1 MIAALL
7 AAWAQWQPRRS
18 LDSSQRALALLALY
32 PGRAEAAAHAAV
44 ARDPLSA
51 QALFTLATV
60 QQTAGAPGLARRTLQ
75 QAVSL
80 QPSNPQ
86 TWLALGEFD
95 LARLRSGGGAQGGA
109 HAALNELGAAIYLNP
124 ELIAPAAIAAG
135 NREAIAAQNAYV
147 EALRAGTPPARAPLA
162 PGPSRTAAGT
172 AARRPA
178 GALAA
183 GQAARGTPTRAR
195 PGARRRGTRR

>member
-1 MIAALL
+1 MSDDSLCHVRDFFFQAEDGIRDRNVTGVQTCALPIVQRRVRAAL
-7 AAWAQWQPRRS
+7 
-18 LDSSQRALALLALY
+18 
-32 PGRAEAAAHAAV
+32 
-44 ARDPLSA
+44 
-51 QALFTLATV
+51 
-60 QQTAGAPGLARRTLQ
+60 
-75 QAVSL
+75 
-80 QPSNPQ
+80 PSNPQ

-162 PGPSRTAAGT
+162 PGPSRPAAGT

-183 GQAARGTPTRAR
+183 GQAARGTPTRA
-195 PGARRRGTRR
+195 